1 LANKVTESQLKSPV
15 YFAPVKEDLTM
26 SGTAAEGA
34 GGVAAVIVTYN
45 RKQLLC
51 ECIDALLAQSP
62 SLARIVLIDNA
73 STDGTADLLAEKGYL
88 ENGVL
93 DYVRLPINSG
103 GAGGFHEGVKRAY
116 EAGFEW
122 LWIMDDDVEPLP
134 NALMKMLSHADVSQC
149 IQGCKVFKDGRSEDW
164 ERWANIDE
172 SGRRSASQEPLSLDY
187 ISAQIGC
194 FEGMLIHR
202 QIVSKIG
209 FPDKRFFI
217 GGDDVAYGYL
227 AGKHTQVIYL
237 REPCF
242 LKKIYKLGY
251 PRLLQRM
258 RDRFFNRRSS
268 RFYFLC
274 VRNELLLYG
283 YIRDKVRAGRFAVRI
298 GKMLLMHSVT
308 TLLFERSITNFG
320 ALWRGTFQGY
330 RLLNSPW
337 REFDLE
343 TL

>member
-1 LANKVTESQLKSPV
+1 
-15 YFAPVKEDLTM
+15 M
-26 SGTAAEGA
+26 SGIAAERNNCC
-34 GGVAAVIVTYN
+34 VAAVIVTYN

-51 ECIDALLAQSP
+51 ECLDALLAQTLPLS
-62 SLARIVLIDNA
+62 RIVLVDNA
-73 STDGTADLLAEKGYL
+73 STDGTADLLAQKGYL
-88 ENGVL
+88 ENGIF
-93 DYVRLPINSG
+93 DYIRLPVNSG

-122 LWIMDDDVEPLP
+122 LWIMDDDVEPMT
-134 NALMKMLSHADVSQC
+134 NALAKMLSHANISQC
-149 IQGCKVFKDGRSEDW
+149 IQGCKIFRDGQSEDW
-164 ERWANIDE
+164 ERWANIDD
-172 SGRRSASQEPLSLDY
+172 SGRRYPSQEPQSRDY
-187 ISAQIGC
+187 IIAQTGC

-227 AGKHTQVIYL
+227 ASKHTKVIYI
-237 REPCF
+237 REACF
-242 LKKIYKLGY
+242 LKKINKFGY

-258 RDRFFNRRSS
+258 RDRFLHRRSH

-274 VRNELLLYG
+274 VRNEILLYG
-283 YIRDKVRAGRFAVRI
+283 YTRDKVRGGRFSIRI
-298 GKMLLMHSVT
+298 GKMLLMHSMT
-308 TLLFERSITNFG
+308 TLLFERSLTNFG

-330 RLLNSPW
+330 QLLNSPW
-337 REFDLE
+337 REFDLG